1 MMLPYSTN
9 VIVIWLICLS
19 LLMVLTI
26 LDIWCGWLFS
36 LATFMRPPRCKKVAP
51 DRWNIS
57 STFSTSRCSQSVDKT
72 MEQTFMKF
80 AKSVG
85 GFSSTFCMF
94 GAYER
99 WCRAT
104 STRAQYHKKLLEMCG
119 LINDPDYPK
128 KGKD

>member
-1 MMLPYSTN
+1 MLQIGGIS
-9 VIVIWLICLS
+9 VARS
-19 LLMVLTI
+19 LLPGAL
-26 LDIWCGWLFS
+26 S
-36 LATFMRPPRCKKVAP
+36 A
-51 DRWNIS
+51 
-57 STFSTSRCSQSVDKT
+57 VDKT

-99 WCRAT
+99 WCRTT
-104 STRAQYHKKLLEMCG
+104 STRAQYHKKLLGMCG

-128 KGKD
+128 KGKH

>member
-1 MMLPYSTN
+1 MLQIGGIS
-9 VIVIWLICLS
+9 VARS
-19 LLMVLTI
+19 LL
-26 LDIWCGWLFS
+26 
-36 LATFMRPPRCKKVAP
+36 P
-51 DRWNIS
+51 DALS
-57 STFSTSRCSQSVDKT
+57 SVDKT

>member
-1 MMLPYSTN
+1 
-9 VIVIWLICLS
+9 
-19 LLMVLTI
+19 
-26 LDIWCGWLFS
+26 
-36 LATFMRPPRCKKVAP
+36 
-51 DRWNIS
+51 
-57 STFSTSRCSQSVDKT
+57 
-72 MEQTFMKF
+72 MKF

-119 LINDPDYPK
+119 FINDPDYPK

>member
-1 MMLPYSTN
+1 
-9 VIVIWLICLS
+9 
-19 LLMVLTI
+19 
-26 LDIWCGWLFS
+26 
-36 LATFMRPPRCKKVAP
+36 
-51 DRWNIS
+51 
-57 STFSTSRCSQSVDKT
+57 

-119 LINDPDYPK
+119 FINDPDFPK
-128 KGKD
+128 KGKDWELKKAKIEKSEKAVIKVITTIRNFTNPLEVAGKSKLYVQPSIPCPF